1 MSIANPQS
9 ASTASNTGTAEPP
22 SADTGNNDPPASPTI
37 VSTPAPP
44 NAPNQDPMSIPAT
57 PVNSTEPVTHSP
69 ISAAVTHNQ
78 PPTLALAIPLSIVG
92 AILLAALV
100 LACHH
105 RRKLAA
111 DRANE
116 AILLRD
122 AERSVSVQG
131 FGGFHGQAALDELS
145 RRSSLV
151 SSESTR
157 FNEKAPLPK
166 LDMDVEK
173 ALLISALLTKMNGP
187 SDSPADTRPSSIRTS
202 LPPPS
207 PPREPEPRAS
217 TRQPFPAHLIPGLSL
232 NREIPAPSAMPYQSV
247 LSRSQSQKLYQS
259 GLESAPSLATI
270 PESASIT
277 SDVLSSYLTSPV
289 LDLHKDI
296 SVESTHPQAPPTVPT
311 FSRCTTWATLPIPP
325 ALRVHPDSVGRKVV
339 KTMPSREEEG
349 DNPIDRVR
357 AWATSGT
364 SLYRNS
370 SSASTLVASASLG
383 SADREKPLPPNPSQA
398 TRA

>member
-22 SADTGNNDPPASPTI
+22 STDTGNNDPPPSSTT

-69 ISAAVTHNQ
+69 MSAAVTHNQ

-105 RRKLAA
+105 RRKLAV

-187 SDSPADTRPSSIRTS
+187 SDTPTDTRQSAIHTS

-207 PPREPEPRAS
+207 PPREPEPRTS
-217 TRQPFPAHLIPGLSL
+217 TRQPFPAHLIPGLAL
-232 NREIPAPSAMPYQSV
+232 NREPPAPSALPYQSV

-270 PESASIT
+270 PESTSIT

-289 LDLHKDI
+289 LDLHKDT
-296 SVESTHPQAPPTVPT
+296 SVEFTHPQAPT
-311 FSRCTTWATLPIPP
+311 FSRNTTWATLPIPP
-325 ALRVHPDSVGRKVV
+325 ALRIHPDSVGRKVV
-339 KTMPSREEEG
+339 KTMSSREEEG

-383 SADREKPLPPNPSQA
+383 SADREKPLPANPSQA